1 MNGQN
6 RFRGLTCADEQEP
19 PKKTKKGHCL
29 TMLGIAGGEQ
39 GNPMGLQIFL
49 VSLGAN
55 VMADA
60 NFDVDRT
67 QGSWATTP

>member
-1 MNGQN
+1 
-6 RFRGLTCADEQEP
+6 
-19 PKKTKKGHCL
+19 
-29 TMLGIAGGEQ
+29 MLGIAGGEQ
-39 GNPMGLQIFL
+39 GNPMGLKNY
-49 VSLGAN
+49 VGSLGAN

>member
-1 MNGQN
+1 MQMSKN
-6 RFRGLTCADEQEP
+6 P
-19 PKKTKKGHCL
+19 KKKKKTKKGHCL

-39 GNPMGLQIFL
+39 GNPMGLKKLL

>member
-1 MNGQN
+1 M
-6 RFRGLTCADEQEP
+6 
-19 PKKTKKGHCL
+19 

-39 GNPMGLQIFL
+39 GNPMELKNFED
-49 VSLGAN
+49 SLGAN

-60 NFDVDRT
+60 NFDVDRP